1 MSLIYHDL
9 AFPGGPGVRARTLL
23 QPGRFCEWC
32 VNGFDRRSR
41 ESSKGSFPVREIFS
55 HVLRFLQVIF
65 SAGKFFWRLRK
76 IFLNMIA
83 SNPEYFAREKM
94 GAENIFEMILSVPEN
109 FARFK
114 LIRKI
119 V

>member
-9 AFPGGPGVRARTLL
+9 SFPGGPGVRARTLL

-65 SAGKFFWRLRK
+65 SAGKFFGGSGK
-76 IFLNMIA
+76 
-83 SNPEYFAREKM
+83 YF
-94 GAENIFEMILSVPEN
+94 
-109 FARFK
+109 
-114 LIRKI
+114 
-119 V
+119 